1 VIFSIREVFG
11 EIENRM
17 ISQMSRTTENVQN
30 MV

>member
-11 EIENRM
+11 EIESLV
-17 ISQMSRTTENVQN
+17 IGQMSRTTENVQN